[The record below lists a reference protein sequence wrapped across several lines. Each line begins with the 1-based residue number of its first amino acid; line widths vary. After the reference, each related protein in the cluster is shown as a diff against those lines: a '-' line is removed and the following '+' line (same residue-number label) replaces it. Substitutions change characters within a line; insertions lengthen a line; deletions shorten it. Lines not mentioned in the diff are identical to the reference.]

1 MKRTTRKNIK
11 SYVSLGLAK
20 DITNYSF
27 DQVQKLLHNIN
38 VDKIAYSAGINGIN
52 AGLFQDKNTGE
63 MYAITTGNSVLLQVF

>member
-1 MKRTTRKNIK
+1 MKKHTRKNIK

-27 DQVQKLLHNIN
+27 LQVQELLHNIN
-38 VDKIAYSAGINGIN
+38 IDRIAYSAGINGIN

-63 MYAITTGNSVLLQVF
+63 MYAITARNGVLLQVF

>member
-1 MKRTTRKNIK
+1 MKKYTRKNIK

-27 DQVQKLLHNIN
+27 LQVERLLRRINI
-38 VDKIAYSAGINGIN
+38 DRIAYSTGINGIN

-63 MYAITTGNSVLLQVF
+63 MYAITARNAVLLQVF